1 MARLKEI
8 VVETLDAEG
17 NAFYVQGGP

>member
-8 VVETLDAEG
+8 VVETLDPEG